1 MKKISEVFAEK
12 MECGYCTHSYTYEWD
27 GRRIK
32 GLKKLCDGKD
42 ANKINNVYCELDQC
56 PFEEDEIYKNCNYQK
71 TRRKEKSKDNGPEID
86 FGIIVKMYCNRE
98 INIFE
103 VEKLARMNKTA
114 FYKLKKAR
122 YPEARRP
129 RGDAIKKPHN
139 YEKLIEEYID
149 GQISEVEVLSK
160 RLGMNIPKLYRCVKQ
175 DYGNTLGKMRDDRTK
190 EKKAKYL
197 AMKEKL
203 RTEREIK

>member
-1 MKKISEVFAEK
+1 MKKISEIFAEK

-56 PFEEDEIYKNCNYQK
+56 PFEEDEIYTSFNYQK
-71 TRRKEKSKDNGPEID
+71 TKRKEAKENTGSDINFEK
-86 FGIIVKMYCNRE
+86 IVEMYCNRE

-103 VEKLARMNKTA
+103 VEKLARMNKSA
-114 FYKLKKAR
+114 FYKLKKAK
-122 YPEARRP
+122 YPNAKRP
-129 RGDAIKKPHN
+129 RGPAVEKPRN
-139 YEKLIEEYID
+139 YEFLIEEYID
-149 GQISEVEVLSK
+149 GGISDVESLAK
-160 RLGMNIPKLYRCVKQ
+160 RLKMSEPKLYRCVEK
-175 DYGNTLGKMRDDRTK
+175 DYGKTLGKMRNERK
-190 EKKAKYL
+190 NEKKAKYL

-203 RTEREIK
+203 RAEREIK